1 MATTTNVGAGVQ
13 MIALDRIRHDSNV
26 RDVAG
31 EDVAALAGSI
41 ALLGQ
46 ITPVIVRPDGGG
58 YLLVAGH
65 KHYAALRE
73 LGHSEIRAEIHSH
86 EAEHSE
92 RAAENIVRTQ
102 LDPYQPG
109 TMALDATLGRRVI
122 AIAAG

>member
-1 MATTTNVGAGVQ
+1 M
-13 MIALDRIRHDSNV
+13 
-26 RDVAG
+26 AG

-46 ITPVIVRPDGGG
+46 ITPVIVRPDGDG
-58 YLLVAGH
+58 YLLVVGH
-65 KHYAALRE
+65 KRYAALRQ
-73 LGHSEIRAEIHSH
+73 LGHTEIRAEIHSH

-109 TMALDATLGRRVI
+109 TMALDATLGGRVI